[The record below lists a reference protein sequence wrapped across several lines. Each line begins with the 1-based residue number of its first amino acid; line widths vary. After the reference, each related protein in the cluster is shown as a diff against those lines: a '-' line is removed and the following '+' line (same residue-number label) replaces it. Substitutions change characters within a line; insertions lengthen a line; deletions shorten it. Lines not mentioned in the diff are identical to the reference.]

1 MTTSK
6 LPLKEKR
13 SPPKGKPHKL
23 MINEQDVLKIVVKKL
38 ESIGIQ
44 YMVTGSVAANFY
56 STPRMTRDTDIVIE
70 IEEQDAERL
79 FSLFSDDFYVD
90 LEMIKDAIRRKG
102 IFNIIHRDG
111 IVKIDFII
119 RKESEYRKL
128 EFERRRNIP
137 FEGLS
142 INVVSPEDLILSKL
156 DWARD
161 SLSEMQIRDVKNL
174 IKTVPDLD
182 RQYIERWVKK
192 LGLNE
197 IYRKATS

>member
-1 MTTSK
+1 MT
-6 LPLKEKR
+6 
-13 SPPKGKPHKL
+13 
-23 MINEQDVLKIVVKKL
+23 NEQDVLKIVIKRL
-38 ESIGIQ
+38 ESIGIR

-56 STPRMTRDTDIVIE
+56 ITPRMTRDTDIVIE
-70 IEEQDAERL
+70 VEEHDAERL
-79 FSLFSDDFYVD
+79 FSLFSDEFYID
-90 LEMIKDAIRRKG
+90 LDMIKDAIRRKS

-128 EFERRRNIP
+128 EFERKRSIL

-174 IKTVPDLD
+174 MKTIPDLD
-182 RQYIERWVKK
+182 RQYIESWVKK
-192 LGLNE
+192 LGLNV
-197 IYRKATS
+197 IYRKVTS